1 MAGPTNNSIIIGAK
15 GGAGKT
21 GLPDLGVQGQGQQA
35 GSLSDMQLSRNG
47 GSSGQSSGPENK
59 RPDRPKDPA
68 AGCGLTA
75 LFLVAL
81 AAGGG
86 AYFWRLMTT
95 DNVVV
100 NLEKDALSAF
110 KEKQEQLGLLDLAE
124 MQDAL
129 KRLKETVP
137 RPPSEMMGSYV
148 SSDEWLHRNKVN
160 KVNAEQLYHQIG
172 VNIMVAA
179 DTLREFGAPDEVG
192 RDVANARR
200 NQWSENSF
208 ERGVI
213 LESPPYAT
221 YWDPQ
226 RRLAEAL
233 ERDHKDN
240 SFPELSGGS
249 SQDYMRGKLDWPAN
263 WPEYVIKRLEADLEK
278 FGGMMETLRATR

>member
-15 GGAGKT
+15 GRAGKT

-59 RPDRPKDPA
+59 RPERPKGPA

-75 LFLVAL
+75 LFIVAL
-81 AAGGG
+81 VAGGG
-86 AYFWRLMTT
+86 VYFWRSMTT

-148 SSDEWLHRNKVN
+148 GRDEWLHGNEVN
-160 KVNAEQLYHQIG
+160 KVNAEQLYYHIG
-172 VNIMVAA
+172 VNIIAAA
-179 DTLREFGAPDEVG
+179 DTLRDFGARDEVG
-192 RDVANARR
+192 RDLANARR
-200 NQWSENSF
+200 DLWSANKF
-208 ERGVI
+208 ERAVI
-213 LESPPYAT
+213 LENAPYAL
-221 YWDPQ
+221 YGDSS
-226 RRLAEAL
+226 RRLKEEL
-233 ERDHKDN
+233 MSDYKNN
-240 SFPELSGGS
+240 SFPALRNYSVN
-249 SQDYMRGKLDWPAN
+249 YMAGHPGWPEN
-263 WPEYVIKRLEADLEK
+263 WPEYVIARLEADLSRFSDLMGE
-278 FGGMMETLRATR
+278 LRSHR